1 MTSRN
6 DEKTEC
12 VNLSGLGRVKVRRR
26 DRDKEQSG
34 EEQCGRTGKVKQRV
48 RRRRRESAVK
58 TLC

>member
-1 MTSRN
+1 MLERKKKIQERF
-6 DEKTEC
+6 DFK
-12 VNLSGLGRVKVRRR
+12 
-26 DRDKEQSG
+26 DFKEQSG